1 MKRRQFVVAALAVLL
16 ARGLASARAKLVNI
30 WTAPGAENLNFIGRK
45 VVALLIS
52 DDDSLRMSAEEALA
66 GELSRRGLQGEAA
79 YRLIPKEELRDPQRA
94 KGWFDRAAAAGA
106 VAMRLV
112 DVEKE
117 VSAPDVIWTSGTYSS
132 FWNYYPYG
140 WSNTFAIVPGR
151 NETRIKVETLIYDL
165 LGNRLIWAATSEMT
179 NPKDVR
185 GVVKDIVDA
194 TADEMRKRG
203 LTRR

>member
-1 MKRRQFVVAALAVLL
+1 MKRRQFVVTALAVLF
-16 ARGLASARAKLVNI
+16 ARGLASAKAKLVNI
-30 WTAPGAENLNFIGRK
+30 WNAPGAQNLNFVGRK

-66 GELSRRGLQGEAA
+66 GELSKRGLQGEAA
-79 YRLIPKEELRDPQRA
+79 YRLVPKEELRDPQRA
-94 KGWFDRAAAAGA
+94 KGWFDRAAAAGV
-106 VAMRLV
+106 VALRLV
-112 DVEKE
+112 DVDKE
-117 VSAPDVIWTSGTYSS
+117 VSAPEVIWTSGPYPS

-140 WSNTFAIVPGR
+140 WGNTFAIIPGR
-151 NETRIKVETLIYDL
+151 NDTKIKVETLIYDL
-165 LGNRLIWAATSEMT
+165 PGDRLIWAATSEMT

-185 GVVKDIVDA
+185 GVVNDIVEA